1 MNGYLV
7 KPQTS
12 DSSGQVRSTLADIT
26 NVNKSSQTWTKE
38 DIERKLTISPEIQ
51 KLIEANTK
59 EQRKCE
65 LWHKLRNGRL
75 TSSNFGLVVKRKK
88 NFESLAIQ
96 LSQKKNF
103 IHTAI
108 PSLKWGIENQDR
120 ARNLYEQELLNTSPS
135 LKVVPSGLWI
145 DTTMG
150 WLAASPDG
158 LIYDE
163 DQLIGLLEI
172 KCPFSAKDLRPIEAA
187 ETLPAFFCTDTS
199 NQLFLKRNSDYYFQV
214 QGQLAIVKQ
223 AKWCDFVVYTP
234 QGISVERLTF
244 DASFWEATV
253 GTLNDFYFTY
263 MMSTLMYQQ
272 PVKS

>member
-1 MNGYLV
+1 MLSADKHEWVLLV

-12 DSSGQVRSTLADIT
+12 DSSGQVCFTLADIT

-38 DIERKLTISPEIQ
+38 DIERKLAISPEIQ
-51 KLIEANTK
+51 ISIEANTK

-120 ARNLYEQELLNTSPS
+120 ARSLYEQELLNTSPS

-172 KCPFSAKDLRPIEAA
+172 KCPFSAKDLSPIEAA
-187 ETLPAFFCTDTS
+187 ETTCILLYCH
-199 NQLFLKRNSDYYFQV
+199 
-214 QGQLAIVKQ
+214 
-223 AKWCDFVVYTP
+223 
-234 QGISVERLTF
+234 
-244 DASFWEATV
+244 
-253 GTLNDFYFTY
+253 
-263 MMSTLMYQQ
+263 
-272 PVKS
+272 